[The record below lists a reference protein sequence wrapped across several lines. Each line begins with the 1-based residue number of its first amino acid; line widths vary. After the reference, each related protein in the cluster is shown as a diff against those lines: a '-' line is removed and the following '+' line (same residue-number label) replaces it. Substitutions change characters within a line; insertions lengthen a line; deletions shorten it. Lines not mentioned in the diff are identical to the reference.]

1 MLIIKV
7 ELLVL
12 KVIIKELIMFIR
24 LFRNI
29 RFDFKILLHIFYN
42 NLQIIYLIIKIRK
55 RINIKLQYVNI

>member
-42 NLQIIYLIIKIRK
+42 NLQIIRLIIRVYE
-55 RINIKLQYVNI
+55 RINIKL